1 MLDLQLGFHGKFA
14 LKKEDLIKI
23 LRAAQED
30 CGLKDTNEGLMK
42 RTGLGKKKV
51 GPMKSWG
58 IRSGLVEDNFLSPAG
73 KIVMEKDPFLQSP
86 VTDWLMHF
94 YLSFGE
100 KGLISPP
107 ESPGQWGGWTWFV
120 YEFIPKHPTFT
131 KSELLNYLELEFKGT
146 RKTLEENLGYMLKAF
161 ISNDALSGIRY
172 LQLVDKDKYSAETPE
187 LPSPYL
193 MGYCLALLWERDF
206 TGATSI
212 LTQNLWEQHLGFAT
226 VFNLSESQFQ
236 KALNDLEY
244 SKILEQRREV
254 PPFQLIRRWQNPLD
268 LLDKAY
274 TL

>member
-1 MLDLQLGFHGKFA
+1 MLDLQLSFHGNIA

-23 LRAAQED
+23 LRAAQEEQ
-30 CGLKDTNEGLMK
+30 GLQDTERLANRTNLGEPKVESMK
-42 RTGLGKKKV
+42 GWV
-51 GPMKSWG
+51 S
-58 IRSGLVEDNFLSPAG
+58 RSGLVEENFLSPPG
-73 KIVMEKDPFLQSP
+73 KVVMEKDPFLQSP
-86 VTDWLMHF
+86 VTDWLIHF
-94 YLSFGE
+94 YLSFGN

-107 ESPGQWGGWTWFV
+107 ESPAQWGGWTWFV
-120 YEFIPKHPTFT
+120 YEFIPKHYTFT
-131 KSELLNYLELEFKGT
+131 KSEVIHYAKLKFKYTSEKALAKNFNRLLDAYNH
-146 RKTLEENLGYMLKAF
+146 
-161 ISNDALSGIRY
+161 NDALSGIQYIQR
-172 LQLVDKDKYSAETPE
+172 VGKDQYSTENPE

-244 SKILEQRREV
+244 TKILEQRREV

-274 TL
+274 TI